1 MPIWSANVEPRV
13 LRARCRACVAGE
25 PLAFDIRN
33 HDARIAT
40 TPACEYVCLTAG
52 SELLRMDI
60 IEGSMLRGDVR
71 IEPALDMQR
80 ELAPQISAV
89 RCLDRL
95 LRGLPW
101 DHPKDTRLARMVL
114 ALRVLDAR
122 AAGIRLRGI
131 ATGILGA
138 RDWLGDGDCEKSR
151 IRRLVALANTL
162 ERGGVGGVFRRSV

>member
-1 MPIWSANVEPRV
+1 MTPIWSANVEPRV
-13 LRARCRACVAGE
+13 LRARCRACVTGE

-40 TPACEYVCLTAG
+40 TPTCEYVCLTAG
-52 SELLRMDI
+52 SEHLRIDI
-60 IEGSMLRGDVR
+60 VEGSMLRGDVR
-71 IEPALDMQR
+71 IEPAFDMQR

-89 RCLDRL
+89 QCLDRL

-114 ALRVLDAR
+114 ALRVFDAR
-122 AAGIRLRGI
+122 AAGISLRGI

-138 RDWLGDGDCEKSR
+138 RDWPGDGDCEKSR
-151 IRRLVALANTL
+151 ARRIVELAEALRHATSGDVL
-162 ERGGVGGVFRRSV
+162 RR